1 MSAPALTYRTALTP
15 ALTPAAGPNA
25 LLLRP
30 SLLLAQACI
39 SQAYPLPLPLLL
51 RPHGLGHQRRR
62 WRLVSEPLVLDWET

>member
-15 ALTPAAGPNA
+15 ALTPAAGPSA

-39 SQAYPLPLPLLL
+39 SQAYPLPLLL

-62 WRLVSEPLVLDWET
+62 WRLVSEPLVSDWDT